1 MTHTKRT
8 RRLEFFPVLVIVLV
22 LAATGYGASLAPGTI
37 KVGYPE
43 ALTGFLAPFEVSLA
57 NATKLAVEQINAA
70 GGIGGKV
77 KIDLQIRDIKSDAS
91 LAVTVSQELID
102 QGAQALIVVCNTDFQ
117 VAIASVGER
126 NKIPVISPCN
136 ADPSIG
142 LRYSVYWPVGMGGN
156 AQAAAAADA
165 IKRDGHKNVYILNAP
180 DFLYVN
186 SLVQFFKAAAK
197 TRGLNVVR
205 EDIFKVGTT
214 DFAAQVTKV
223 KNARPKPDAIFTPM
237 FPPDVGIFLKQLR
250 AAGVAAPLVGTDG
263 MDTPLVIK
271 IAGKAAEGT
280 KFTTF
285 GFPDPSSPTA
295 AFYDQYKTK
304 YGNRPEN
311 SLSALGFTAVKVL
324 ETAVLKAQSTRPADI
339 LAAFSKGLAARG
351 PLGQVTYKP
360 GQRNPEVPVTVVAV
374 KNGRFVLVSRGVP
387 RDVPPPVLPK

>member
-1 MTHTKRT
+1 MTYT
-8 RRLEFFPVLVIVLV
+8 RRVFWLISLLAMVIVV
-22 LAATGYGASLAPGTI
+22 LAPAGYGSSLPPGTM

-57 NATKLAVEQINAA
+57 NATKLAVERINAG

-102 QGAQALIVVCNTDFQ
+102 QGAKALIVVCNTDFQ

-180 DFLYVN
+180 DFLYVH

-197 TRGLNVVR
+197 TRGLNVVV

-250 AAGVAAPLVGTDG
+250 AAGVAAALVGTDG

-271 IAGKAAEGT
+271 VAGKAAEGA

-295 AFYDQYKTK
+295 AFYDQYKAK
-304 YGNRPEN
+304 YRDRPEN
-311 SLSALGFTAVKVL
+311 SLSALGYTAVKVL
-324 ETAVLKAQSTRPADI
+324 EAAVLRAQSTQPADI
-339 LAAFSKGLAARG
+339 LAALSKGLGVRG

-360 GQRNPEVPVTVVAV
+360 GQRNPEVPVAVVAV

-387 RDVPPPVLPK
+387 LDVPPPVLPK